1 MYWKSTTSGYHAV
14 MLSSNI
20 ELRIGYNYPNR
31 VWEMKLYI
39 YLGDHCL
46 RTSKNL
52 PDVEYLDDAKQKAVT
67 EADTILAELKIVLRT
82 YSRRKK

>member
-31 VWEMKLYI
+31 VWEMKGRTDLWKS
-39 YLGDHCL
+39 GDEYFEWWLSREGLEKDTGQASFDDCL
-46 RTSKNL
+46 VPFS
-52 PDVEYLDDAKQKAVT
+52 D
-67 EADTILAELKIVLRT
+67 
-82 YSRRKK
+82 